1 MAFRDLYPF
10 RSHYLTLSGWKYH
23 YVDEGSGDPLVMLHG
38 NPTWSFY
45 YRALLGAFSPTHR
58 VVAPDHMGCGLS
70 DKPPTYSYTLAQ
82 HINNLEA
89 LLDTLKLERLT
100 LFLHDWGGPI
110 GMGYALRHPER
121 VKRFVVFNTAAFPVS
136 RIPLRINVCKL
147 PGFGALAVRGLN
159 AFAGLAP
166 AMACAKR
173 ERMTQAVKAG
183 YLAPYDSYA
192 HRVAILRF
200 VQDIPMRPSHPTYQ
214 LLAEIGRGL
223 ALFEGHPM
231 LIIWGAQ
238 DWCFTTDFLKE
249 WQARFPKAEVRL
261 VPDAGHYVVEDAHER
276 IIPWVREF
284 LAKHPVGPGGAS
296 AGAPPARTA

>member
-1 MAFRDLYPF
+1 MIRRPPRSTLFPYTTLF
-10 RSHYLTLSGWKYH
+10 RS
-23 YVDEGSGDPLVMLHG
+23 
-38 NPTWSFY
+38 
-45 YRALLGAFSPTHR
+45 
-58 VVAPDHMGCGLS
+58 
-70 DKPPTYSYTLAQ
+70 
-82 HINNLEA
+82 
-89 LLDTLKLERLT
+89 
-100 LFLHDWGGPI
+100 
-110 GMGYALRHPER
+110 
-121 VKRFVVFNTAAFPVS
+121 VFNTAAFPVS

-223 ALFEGHPM
+223 ALFDGHPM

-249 WQARFPKAEVRL
+249 WQARVPEAEGPL
-261 VPDAGHYVVEDAHER
+261 VPAAGHFPVEDPHPTL
-276 IIPWVREF
+276 IPCVPQV
-284 LAKHPVGPGGAS
+284 LAQHP
-296 AGAPPARTA
+296 